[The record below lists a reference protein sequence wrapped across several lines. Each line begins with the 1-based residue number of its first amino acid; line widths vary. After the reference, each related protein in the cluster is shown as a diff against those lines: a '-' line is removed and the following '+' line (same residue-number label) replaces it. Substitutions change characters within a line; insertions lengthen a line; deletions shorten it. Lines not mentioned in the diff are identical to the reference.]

1 MMMKTDTTER
11 KAINQQL
18 SQADQQ
24 QYRHDGYFFPLRIFS
39 TKKAADHREQL
50 ENLEAVYG
58 PMHYKIKPYLLMKSA
73 AEIANNSVLLDA
85 VESILGP
92 DILLWDSAYIIKEP
106 NNTKY
111 VSWHQD
117 LTYWGLDGDELVT
130 AWVALSTVT
139 TQNGCMKMLPG
150 SHHKGKHPHRST
162 YSKDNI
168 LHRGQELSAEIDE
181 EQTVSVELEAGEVSF
196 HHGWVAHASHPNFSA
211 ERRIGL
217 SLQYLAPRV
226 RQKHTDHESATL
238 VRGEDRYRNFLPEP
252 LCEEDFAPEMLSF
265 QAEAERLK
273 HEVYD
278 TN

>member
-1 MMMKTDTTER
+1 MMLKTDTTER
-11 KAINQQL
+11 KAINHQL

-24 QYRHDGYFFPLRIFS
+24 QYRRDGFFFPLRIFS
-39 TKKAADHREQL
+39 AAEASDHRQQL
-50 ENLEAVYG
+50 ENLEAVHG
-58 PMHYKIKPYLLMKSA
+58 SMHYKTKPYLLLKSA

-85 VESILGP
+85 VECILGQ
-92 DILLWDSAYIIKEP
+92 DILLWDSAYVIKEP
-106 NNTKY
+106 NNKKY

-130 AWVALSTVT
+130 AWVALSEVT
-139 TQNGCMKMLPG
+139 TENGCMKILPG
-150 SHHKGKHPHRST
+150 SHHQGKHDHHST
-162 YSKDNI
+162 FDEENI

-196 HHGWVAHASHPNFSA
+196 HHGWLAHASKPNLSE

-217 SLQYLAPRV
+217 SLQYLTPRT
-226 RQKHTDHESATL
+226 RQKHTDLESATL
-238 VRGEDRYRNFLPEP
+238 VRGEDHYGNFRPEP
-252 LCEEDFAPEMLSF
+252 LCKEDFAPEMLSF
-265 QAEAERLK
+265 QVEVERLK